1 MAETDRHNA
10 RRDAIRFLRISGRST
25 RALVDRLVAK
35 GHARATAQWAADE
48 MVRVGLLDDRKYA
61 EAVVRSQLSRK
72 PAGRRYLLARL
83 RTKGVPGEIAEDVV
97 AAALDERDELDDA
110 MDLARRKLR
119 TYRPDLDPGAARRRL
134 MGVLARRGFD
144 ADTTRRVVESLLD
157 GWPGED

>member
-1 MAETDRHNA
+1 MADTDRHKA

-35 GHARATAQWAADE
+35 GHARATARWAADE

-61 EAVVRSQLSRK
+61 EAVVRSQLARK
-72 PAGRRYLLARL
+72 PAGRRYLLASL

-97 AAALDERDELDDA
+97 AAALGERDELSDA
-110 MDLARRKLR
+110 MDLAHRKLR
-119 TYRPDLDPGAARRRL
+119 TYRPDLDPVAARRRL

-144 ADTTRRVVESLLD
+144 ADTTRSVVESLLD